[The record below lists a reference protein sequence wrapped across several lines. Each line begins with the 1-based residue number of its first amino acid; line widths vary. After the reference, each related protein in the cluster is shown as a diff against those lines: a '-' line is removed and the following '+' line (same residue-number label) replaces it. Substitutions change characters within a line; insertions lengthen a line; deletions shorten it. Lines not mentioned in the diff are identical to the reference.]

1 LKRPPDTSR
10 MGKSNETE
18 ELLGRTEVQFD
29 LGPAFDYLRGKVVL
43 VTGAGGS
50 IGSELCASI
59 LGAEPATLI
68 AVDRAE
74 LGIYELD
81 ERFGRKH
88 GQTDI
93 VMSLSDVTCRSKMER
108 LFSDHQIDVV
118 FHAAAYKHVRYVE
131 ENPEDGILNNV
142 LGTQTIADLAL
153 QSGCEKFVLI
163 SSDKAV
169 EPVSVM
175 GATKR
180 LCEMI
185 VRDLSDRGD
194 ADFITVRFG
203 NVVRSRGSV
212 IPKLEKQIAA
222 GVPLTVH
229 LEAERYFMS
238 MAEAVG
244 LVLKSLASGGN
255 GDICIQNMGAPIRIT
270 DIAQRLLKA
279 SGIPEAGAL
288 LEKTGLLPGERIREK
303 LTTSDEE
310 AEATDCGHMLV
321 CRNSRKRQ
329 ITASDIEGLVDAAR
343 KGDQHSMR
351 QTLVS
356 LIQDYQPQVVS

>member
-1 LKRPPDTSR
+1 
-10 MGKSNETE
+10 
-18 ELLGRTEVQFD
+18 LLGRTEVQFD
-29 LGPAFDYLRGKVVL
+29 LAPTFDYLRGKVVL

-50 IGSELCASI
+50 IGSELFATI
-59 LGAEPATLI
+59 LQAEPAKLI

-81 ERFGRKH
+81 ERFDRKH
-88 GQTDI
+88 GPTDI
-93 VMSLSDVTCRSKMER
+93 VMSLSDVTCRVKMER
-108 LFSDHQIDVV
+108 LFRDHPIDVV

-153 QSGCEKFVLI
+153 KSGCEKFLLI

-185 VRDLSDRGD
+185 ARDFSERGD
-194 ADFITVRFG
+194 TDFVTVRFG

-212 IPKLEKQIAA
+212 IPKLEKQIEA
-222 GVPLTVH
+222 GLPLTVH

-244 LVLKSLASGGN
+244 LVLKSLISGRG
-255 GDICIQNMGAPIRIT
+255 GDICIQNMGDPIPIT
-270 DIAQRLLKA
+270 DIASRLLKA
-279 SGIPEAGAL
+279 SGVSDAGAL
-288 LEKTGLLPGERIREK
+288 LEETGLLPGERIREK

-310 AEATDCGHMLV
+310 AEAADCGHMLV
-321 CRNSRKRQ
+321 CRPPLNRG
-329 ITASDIEGLVDAAR
+329 IVESDMDDLLNAAR
-343 KGDQHSMR
+343 AGDQNSMR
-351 QTLVS
+351 QALIA
-356 LIQDYQPQVVS
+356 LIQDYQPRSVS